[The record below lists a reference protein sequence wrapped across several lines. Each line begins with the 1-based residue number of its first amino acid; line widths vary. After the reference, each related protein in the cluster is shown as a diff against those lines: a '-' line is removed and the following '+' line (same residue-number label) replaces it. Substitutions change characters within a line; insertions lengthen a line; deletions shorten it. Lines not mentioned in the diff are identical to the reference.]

1 MQDGKNSLCD
11 LPLNLGNRNRRRIG
25 WRVKV
30 VSTMPRKR
38 GTIIF
43 QRETKL
49 DALNIVMRLIERGF
63 KEICITIDGSYYTIK
78 ARP

>member
-1 MQDGKNSLCD
+1 
-11 LPLNLGNRNRRRIG
+11 
-25 WRVKV
+25 

-38 GTIIF
+38 RGSMIF

-49 DALNIVMRLIERGF
+49 GAINIVMRLIERGF
-63 KEICITIDGSYYTIK
+63 REIHITINGSYYTIK